1 MKSKLRFNLGG
12 GASSHSK
19 SERGAVRRPFSGF
32 QTGPNIQSQGFMSKL
47 SLLKQMIFDDLSN
60 KDAENE
66 YPFDDGWKCN
76 VF

>member
-1 MKSKLRFNLGG
+1 
-12 GASSHSK
+12 
-19 SERGAVRRPFSGF
+19 VRRPFSGF

-47 SLLKQMIFDDLSN
+47 SLLKQMIFEDLSN